1 MSIPFATIP
10 MRREPIPEGASGLQ
24 YPADRIYANSLQRL
38 SSDICNGATA
48 STDQID
54 EVMPGSIST
63 TTETA
68 GIQSYA
74 QGLIASGKI
83 PGGQGSAE
91 EQLRADQA
99 FDSQVKAEYCFYEA
113 RYITALRQF
122 VTTVA
127 DSNGSASAPVLQT
140 TVNLNR
146 RLNSLLEI
154 INYVSNERSR
164 KVNDRGSE
172 ITAANTAL
180 QGKIKALA
188 EQQRFLES
196 SDVRIR
202 TQEEMVRYSAEK
214 SRAMNIQI
222 MFFVALNVVALGTIF
237 TVYTSMGSPRT

>member
-10 MRREPIPEGASGLQ
+10 RRREPIPEGASGLHF
-24 YPADRIYANSLQRL
+24 PADRIYANSLQRM
-38 SSDICNGATA
+38 SSDICQGATA
-48 STDQID
+48 SVDQID
-54 EVMPGSIST
+54 DVMPGSLST
-63 TTETA
+63 TMDTA

-74 QGLIASGKI
+74 QGLVTSGKI
-83 PGGQGSAE
+83 PGGQGSAD
-91 EQLRADQA
+91 EQLRADQV

-122 VTTVA
+122 VATAA
-127 DSNGSASAPVLQT
+127 DSNGTVAAPVLQT

-164 KVNDRGSE
+164 RINDRSSE

-180 QGKIKALA
+180 QDKIKALA
-188 EQQRFLES
+188 DQQRFLES

-214 SRAMNIQI
+214 SRGMNIQI

-237 TVYTSMGSPRT
+237 TVYSSMGPPRT

>member
-1 MSIPFATIP
+1 MSIPVATIP
-10 MRREPIPEGASGLQ
+10 RRREAIPEGASGLHF
-24 YPADRIYANSLQRL
+24 PADRIYANSLQRM
-38 SSDICNGATA
+38 SSDICQGATA
-48 STDQID
+48 SVDQIND
-54 EVMPGSIST
+54 VMPGSIST
-63 TTETA
+63 TVDTA

-74 QGLIASGKI
+74 QGLVVSGKI

-122 VTTVA
+122 VATVA
-127 DSNGSASAPVLQT
+127 DSNTTAAPVLQT

-164 KVNDRGSE
+164 KINDRSSE

-180 QGKIKALA
+180 QDKIKALA
-188 EQQRFLES
+188 DQQRFLES

-214 SRAMNIQI
+214 SRSMNIQI

-237 TVYTSMGSPRT
+237 TVYSSMGPRT